1 MSRPVPTRAL
11 NVAEVE
17 ILETDV
23 LVVGGGIAGH
33 RAAIAAHDAGAS
45 VLMVYLA
52 RGASP
57 YVIGCNAPI
66 GHADSR
72 DNPAAYFEDMVRG
85 GYGLNDRRLV
95 EALCRNMGEAYWEL
109 AQLGVPFAAEGARVR
124 QRRLSGNSFPRSVFV
139 PEGVGLAIL
148 NSLAGRVR
156 ALGIRLLAGWKAVTL
171 LEDDGEVVG
180 ALAWRRHGD
189 RLACIRARSVVLA
202 SGGIGRLYDDST
214 YPADVLSNSYGLGLR
229 AGARLV
235 DMEFVQF
242 EPVVTVW
249 PPECRG
255 MEMPTAMLAEG
266 AQLINGRGDRFM
278 MRHNPGPAEVGIEKA
293 RLALFI
299 QSEIDAGA
307 GLPDGSVV
315 FDTTHVPH
323 ELLEGYVSHCR
334 RLRSAGLEPRDRGPH
349 VRPAAHSQMGGL
361 FIDADGWTGVP
372 GLYAGGEAAGGVHG
386 ASRIAGNGCSDTV
399 VFGALAGKGAAAGM
413 LGIGGRDWP
422 RILADALRPFEAR
435 MGGSRGRPSSELKDD
450 LRRIMV
456 RHVGL
461 WRDRA
466 GLEAGIAQIRAIMD
480 GLDRSGG
487 AGSWGEALASFEA
500 REVASVAL
508 VIATAA
514 LLRTESRGA
523 HQRRDHPAQDDTNWL
538 RHIGFARDGAGD
550 ITAGDI
556 TAEDIPIH

>member
-1 MSRPVPTRAL
+1 MNPGAPARAL

-17 ILETDV
+17 THETDV

-33 RAAIAAHDAGAS
+33 RAALAAQGAGAS
-45 VLMVYLA
+45 VLMLYLA

-66 GHADSR
+66 GHADGR

-95 EALCRNMGEAYWEL
+95 DALSRNMGEAYWDL
-109 AQLGVPFAAEGARVR
+109 AQLGVPFAADGARVR
-124 QRRLSGNSFPRSVFV
+124 QRRLSGNSFARSVFV
-139 PEGVGLAIL
+139 PEGVGHAIL
-148 NSLAGRVR
+148 HALSERVK
-156 ALGIRLLAGWKAVTL
+156 AVGIRQLAGWKALTL
-171 LEDDGEVVG
+171 LVDQGEVVG
-180 ALAWRRHGD
+180 ALAWRRHGE

-214 YPADVLSNSYGLGLR
+214 YPTDVLSNSYGLGLR
-229 AGARLV
+229 AGAQLV

-249 PPECRG
+249 PEPCRG

-266 AQLINGRGDRFM
+266 AQLINGCGDRFM
-278 MRHNPGPAEVGIEKA
+278 MRHNPGHAEVGIEKA

-307 GLPDGSVV
+307 GLPDGTVI
-315 FDTTHVPH
+315 FDTTHVPPD
-323 ELLEGYVSHCR
+323 LLEGYISHCR

-361 FIDADGWTGVP
+361 FIDADGWTGVA

-413 LGIGGRDWP
+413 LRVEGRDWP
-422 RILADALRPFEAR
+422 RILADALAPLQAR
-435 MGGSRGRPSSELKDD
+435 MGSSKGPPVSELKDS

-456 RHVGL
+456 RHVGI

-466 GLEAGIAQIRAIMD
+466 GLEAGISQIRTIMD
-480 GLDRSGG
+480 ELDRSTG
-487 AGSWGEALASFEA
+487 AAGLGEAVESFEA
-500 REVASVAL
+500 REVMSVAL

-514 LLRTESRGA
+514 LRRTESRGA
-523 HQRRDHPAQDDTNWL
+523 HQRRDHPAQDDANWL
-538 RHIGFARDGAGD
+538 RHIGFTLDRNGD
-550 ITAGDI
+550 IRTG
-556 TAEDIPIH
+556 DIPIH